1 MLGTK
6 LKRET
11 VKDRDG
17 RTIGYIETCS
27 DGRTKATDRDSR
39 TLGYFD
45 PRRNVTTDR
54 DNRILA
60 RANVLSGLVY
70 DHR

>member
-1 MLGTK
+1 

-11 VKDRDG
+11 VRDRDG
-17 RTIGYIETCS
+17 RTIGYIEVCS
-27 DGRTKATDRDSR
+27 DGRTNATDRENR
-39 TLGYFD
+39 ALRYFD
-45 PRRNVTTDR
+45 PRRNVTTEG

-70 DHR
+70 DSR

>member
-1 MLGTK
+1 

-17 RTIGYIETCS
+17 GTIGYVETCS
-27 DGRTKATDRDSR
+27 DGRTKATDRDNR
-39 TLGYFD
+39 MLGYFD
-45 PRRNVTTDR
+45 PRRNVTTEL